1 MATTKARVT
10 VYLTD
15 EQDKQTRELA
25 ELMGLSRTAVVQQAI
40 AQYVLAYG
48 MLQKRLDMNK
58 IFNDM
63 GKQIAGQLQID
74 LDGNVRDER
83 GRKV

>member
-10 VYLTD
+10 VYLTA
-15 EQDKQTRELA
+15 EQDRQTRELA
-25 ELMGLSRTAVVQQAI
+25 ELMGVSRTAVVQQAI
-40 AQYVLAYG
+40 AQYMLAYG

-58 IFNDM
+58 VFQDM
-63 GKQIAGQLQID
+63 GKQIAGQLQVD
-74 LDGNVRDER
+74 LDGIIRDER

>member
-10 VYLTD
+10 VYLTA

-25 ELMGLSRTAVVQQAI
+25 EYMGTSRTAVVQQAI
-40 AQYVLAYG
+40 AQYMLAYN
-48 MLQKRLDMNK
+48 MLAKRLDMNK
-58 IFNDM
+58 VFKDM

-74 LDGNVRDER
+74 LDGIVRDEN
-83 GRKV
+83 GKKV